1 MPFLS
6 GGLFKAVLDLPN
18 ALAKDF
24 AAAPIESILTIAAPA
39 VGIFFACGPRLGRPG
54 RGYAV
59 HSGLSRTPEH
69 SSGAVLKALAIL
81 AELAFSQ
88 GDIESAFR
96 FAMKIG
102 NTDWLVASLTT
113 GVRCFVHGFVHPNRK
128 HKMRLSFW
136 TV

>member
-1 MPFLS
+1 MSCAQNKVRPQFCAS
-6 GGLFKAVLDLPN
+6 MRLP
-18 ALAKDF
+18 
-24 AAAPIESILTIAAPA
+24 
-39 VGIFFACGPRLGRPG
+39 
-54 RGYAV
+54 
-59 HSGLSRTPEH
+59 
-69 SSGAVLKALAIL
+69 IL

-113 GVRCFVHGFVHPNRK
+113 GVRCFVHGFVHPNWK